1 MQQCHPARAGNILIS
16 ISGIEKIA
24 LKDEPVY
31 AFFDPETPDTGR
43 LASTHLQSYLKDEG
57 PYDGVIAFSQAATM
71 VLTYLVHIAEQ
82 RKSGISIDTPF
93 KFAVLMSIVQPPI
106 SYRALEKGKVEDA
119 CLESLREI
127 VDIPTA
133 HIWGALD
140 VAPKGA
146 AKATEFCKEDMR
158 WTYVHER
165 GHEVP
170 GYGSRVDVTRAVNVI
185 RRAIESA
192 A

>member
-1 MQQCHPARAGNILIS
+1 MLTSSAGV
-16 ISGIEKIA
+16 ERIA

-31 AFFDPETPDTGR
+31 AFFDPAKPDSGR
-43 LASTHLQSYLKDEG
+43 LAFSHLQSYLRDEG

-71 VLTYLVHIAEQ
+71 VLTYLFYIAEQ
-82 RKSGISIDTPF
+82 RKMGVSIDAPF

-106 SYRALEKGKVEDA
+106 DYGALESGKVEDA
-119 CLESLREI
+119 CLERLRGI

-133 HIWGALD
+133 HIWGASD
-140 VAPKGA
+140 VEPRGA
-146 AKATEFCKEDMR
+146 AKASEFCQDDVR

-185 RRAIESA
+185 RRAVESA
-192 A
+192 T